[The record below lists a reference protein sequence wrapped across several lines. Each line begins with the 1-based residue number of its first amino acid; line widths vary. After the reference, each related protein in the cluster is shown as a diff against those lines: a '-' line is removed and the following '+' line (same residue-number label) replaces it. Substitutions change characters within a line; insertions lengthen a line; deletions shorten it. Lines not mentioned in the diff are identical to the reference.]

1 MTSRMFPSNLLFD
14 LIVCLFFSHDDEI
27 NKNKER
33 IVTDLLRTIFRI
45 HLTAGGFHEFW
56 PRFFKIP
63 IKFNTMMHSRDKNE
77 DSVIETSE
85 KMKSVLWK

>member
-1 MTSRMFPSNLLFD
+1 MFPSNLLFG

-27 NKNKER
+27 KKNKES
-33 IVTDLLRTIFRI
+33 IVTDLLRMILRI

-56 PRFFKIP
+56 PRFPKTP
-63 IKFNTMMHSRDKNE
+63 VKFNTIMSTMMHSRDKNV